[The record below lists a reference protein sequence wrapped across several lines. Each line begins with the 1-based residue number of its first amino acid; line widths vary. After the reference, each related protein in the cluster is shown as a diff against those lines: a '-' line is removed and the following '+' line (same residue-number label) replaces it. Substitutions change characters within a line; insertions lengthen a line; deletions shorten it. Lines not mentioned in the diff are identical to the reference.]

1 MLVLAR
7 KLGESIEIGDG
18 IRVSV
23 VQVKGGRV
31 RIAIDAPREVS
42 VRRSELSVAPEAA
55 RLGSPNGENAAS

>member
-42 VRRSELSVAPEAA
+42 VRRSELCAAPEAA